1 MSAKSRKAV
10 MAVRTSELDP
20 RKLRILSAIV
30 ETYIATGEPI
40 GSKLVARLLDGEVS
54 PATIRNEMAVLFDQG
69 LLEQPHTSAGRV
81 PSHLGY
87 RLYLDQL
94 MRQKPLTGLEKQ
106 RIEALFN
113 LRDPDPD
120 RLLEDAAKALAE
132 LTGCAVI
139 STATTKES
147 ARVRRIELIP
157 ATSRTVV
164 ILLIASNGMV
174 KNKVCRVDFVLTPKI
189 LEFFQNFANRNLA
202 GRSIND
208 ISSSYLSSVAV
219 GMGEEYMDIFT
230 PLFSAIFELCRECSD
245 GQIYRSGTANLLEHE
260 ELRQVA
266 NQLFRVIN
274 SREAVMELIDRG
286 GEGIQVFVGKEN
298 PNSAFAGSSVI
309 ISKYHIGR
317 DNTGAMGLIGP
328 IRMDYARL
336 IPHLEYFS
344 QTLGR
349 LLGETLEEQ
358 K

>member
-1 MSAKSRKAV
+1 MRAA
-10 MAVRTSELDP
+10 ELDP
-20 RKLRILSAIV
+20 RKLRILAAIV
-30 ETYIATGEPI
+30 ETHIATGEPV
-40 GSKLVARLLDGEVS
+40 GSKLVASLLGGEVS
-54 PATIRNEMAVLFDQG
+54 PATVRNEMAVLFDQG

-87 RLYLDQL
+87 RLYLDRL
-94 MRQKPLTGLEKQ
+94 MRSKPLTGLEKQ

-120 RLLEDAAKALAE
+120 RLLEDAAKALADH
-132 LTGCAVI
+132 TGCAVI
-139 STATTKES
+139 STAITKES
-147 ARVRRIELIP
+147 ARVRKIELIP
-157 ATSRTVV
+157 ASSRTVV

-174 KNKVCRVDFVLTPKI
+174 KNKVCRVDFLLTPKI
-189 LEFFQNFANRNLA
+189 LEFFQNFANRHLS

-208 ISSSYLSSVAV
+208 ISASYLNSVAF
-219 GMGEEYMDIFT
+219 GMGDEYMDIFT
-230 PLFSAIFELCRECSD
+230 PLLSAIFDLCRECSD
-245 GQIYRSGTANLLEHE
+245 GQIYRGGAANLLEHE

-286 GEGIQVFVGKEN
+286 DEGIRVLVGKEN
-298 PNSAFAGSSVI
+298 PNSAFAGSSVVI
-309 ISKYHIGR
+309 CKYRIGQ

-358 K
+358 KY

>member
-1 MSAKSRKAV
+1 M
-10 MAVRTSELDP
+10 ELDR

-30 ETYIATGEPI
+30 ETHIATGEPV

-54 PATIRNEMAVLFDQG
+54 PATIRNEMAALFDQG

-87 RLYLDQL
+87 RLYLDRL
-94 MRQKPLTGLEKQ
+94 MQQKPLTGLEKQ

-132 LTGCAVI
+132 HTGCAVI
-139 STATTKES
+139 STALTKES
-147 ARVRRIELIP
+147 ARVRKIELIP

-174 KNKVCRVDFVLTPKI
+174 KNKVCRVDFQLTTKVV
-189 LEFFQNFANRNLA
+189 EFFQSFADRYFT

-208 ISSSYLSSVAV
+208 ISTSYLNSVAF

-230 PLFSAIFELCRECSD
+230 PLLSAIFELCRECSD

-260 ELRQVA
+260 DLRRVA

-274 SREAVMELIDRG
+274 SRDAVMELIG
-286 GEGIQVFVGKEN
+286 PGKEGIRVFVGKEN

-309 ISKYHIGR
+309 ISKYRIGQ

>member
-1 MSAKSRKAV
+1 M
-10 MAVRTSELDP
+10 ELDN

-30 ETYIATGEPI
+30 ETYIDTGEPV
-40 GSKLVARLLDGEVS
+40 GSKLVASLLDGEGS

-87 RLYLDQL
+87 RLYLDEL
-94 MRQKPLTGLEKQ
+94 MRKKPLTPKEKQ
-106 RIEALFN
+106 EIEALFN
-113 LRDPDPD
+113 LRNPDPD
-120 RLLEDAAKALAE
+120 RLLEDAARTLAE
-132 LTGCAVI
+132 HTGCAVI
-139 STATTKES
+139 STALTKES
-147 ARVRRIELIP
+147 AKVRKIELIP

-174 KNKVCRVDFVLTPKI
+174 KNKVCRVDFLLTPKVV
-189 LEFFQNFANRNLA
+189 EFFQNFANGHLA
-202 GRSIND
+202 GRSINE
-208 ISSSYLSSVAV
+208 ITKKYLGSVAFTL
-219 GMGEEYMDIFT
+219 GEEYVDIFA
-230 PLFSAIFELCRECSD
+230 PLLSAIYDLCRECSD
-245 GQIYRSGTANLLEHE
+245 GQIYRSGTSNLLEYE
-260 ELRQVA
+260 DLRQVA

-274 SREAVMELIDRG
+274 SREAVMELIGRD
-286 GEGIQVFVGKEN
+286 EDGIQVFVGQEN
-298 PNSAFAGSSVI
+298 PNSVFADSSVI
-309 ISKYHIGR
+309 VSRYRIGA

-349 LLGETLEEQ
+349 LLEATLEEQ

>member
-1 MSAKSRKAV
+1 M
-10 MAVRTSELDP
+10 ELDP

-30 ETYIATGEPI
+30 ETHIATGEPV

-54 PATIRNEMAVLFDQG
+54 PATIRNEMAALFDQG

-94 MRQKPLTGLEKQ
+94 MRRRPLTGPEKQ

-120 RLLEDAAKALAE
+120 RLLEDAAKTLAE
-132 LTGCAVI
+132 QTGCAVI
-139 STATTKES
+139 STALTKES
-147 ARVRRIELIP
+147 ARVRKIELIP

-174 KNKVCRVDFVLTPKI
+174 KNKVCRVDFQLTAKV
-189 LEFFQNFANRNLA
+189 LEFFQGFIDRHFT

-208 ISSSYLSSVAV
+208 ISASYLNSVAF

-230 PLFSAIFELCRECSD
+230 PLLSAVFDLCRECSD

-260 ELRQVA
+260 DLRRVA

-274 SREAVMELIDRG
+274 SREAVMELVDRG
-286 GEGIQVFVGKEN
+286 SEGIRVLVGKEN

-309 ISKYHIGR
+309 ISKYRIGQ

-349 LLGETLEEQ
+349 LLGETLEE
-358 K
+358 KK